1 MTFKH
6 KLSARLA
13 RLWLP
18 LPLVALVTV
27 ASCGVQARG
36 PNEPVTPPPVDHVLL
51 SPPVVTLA
59 TTKTTDFVAV
69 GLSATGDT
77 TVSRVTWAVSGGSL
91 LQTTDVGDSHIGRY
105 QAGAQPGTYR
115 VIVTTSVGT
124 AVKADTADVIVT
136 TIPVASVVVT
146 PAAAALQSGQTAQLT
161 ASPQDAG
168 GAALSGRAIT
178 WSSGNSSVASISA
191 SGLVTAKAAGSA
203 TITAT
208 SEGQSGSASVSVTQ
222 VPVALVQ
229 VTPAADSI
237 AVGSKVQL
245 TAVAKDAS
253 GAILSG
259 RAMTWSSSNAQI
271 AVVAAGLVTG
281 VAAGNAA
288 IVVSVEGKADT
299 AMITVTV
306 VPVVS
311 VASVRVSPA
320 AVSLPVATAVQLTAT
335 PADATGAALSG
346 RVITWSS
353 SNPLAATVSASG
365 LVTTLAEG
373 SAQITATCEGRSG
386 SATITV
392 TAAPP
397 VGTCGASWPAAVY
410 APMPPS
416 TGQEFYVSPSGSDA
430 NPGTIGAPWKTLQK
444 AFDALQPG
452 QIAYLRAGTYGTL
465 CGSSSFTGAGT
476 ASAPITVQG
485 YPGERAVLHGQ
496 IRLTGSYM
504 RLSYIVMEGPTCGNW
519 GDPGRL
525 GENMIQM
532 DVATSRFI
540 EVSHSEV
547 YHGGWHAGIA
557 AGGDDIYLLD
567 NYIHDN
573 GNFNDPSQLNTS
585 HGIYYHDG
593 SRGVVANNL
602 LEHNFAKGL
611 SARFTANH
619 VLVLNNT
626 VVGNGRSG
634 MDIAEGTNNWVF
646 ANNVVLNNGNV
657 NGGVGIN
664 TGGSSGGTTNV
675 LINNVLWNNGS
686 SGSSNFDSNP
696 TLINNLEAD
705 PLLGNPTSSVPGPNH
720 AAYANDYQLRAGS
733 PAINFGS
740 PAYAPPADIRG
751 LCRPQAGG
759 FDAGAYESG
768 P

>member
-18 LPLVALVTV
+18 LPLFALVSV

-36 PNEPVTPPPVDHVLL
+36 VNDPATPPPVDHVLL

-69 GLSATGDT
+69 GLTSNGDT
-77 TVSRVTWAVSGGSL
+77 TVSKVTWSVSGGSL
-91 LQTTDVGDSHIGRY
+91 LQTTDIGDSHYGHY
-105 QAGAQPGTYR
+105 QAGTQPGAYR
-115 VIVTTSVGT
+115 VIVTTSAGASIT
-124 AVKADTADVIVT
+124 ADTADVVVT
-136 TIPVASVVVT
+136 TIPVAAVVVT
-146 PAAAALQSGQTAQLT
+146 PTAAALQSGQTAQLT

-178 WSSGNSSVASISA
+178 WSSANTAVASVNA
-191 SGLVTAKAAGSA
+191 GGLVTAKAAGST

-208 SEGQSGSASVSVTQ
+208 SEGQSGAASVSVTQ

-229 VTPAADSI
+229 VTPAADTI
-237 AVGSKVQL
+237 AIGAKVQL
-245 TAVAKDAS
+245 TAVAKDGS

-259 RAMTWSSSNAQI
+259 RTMTWSTSSAQI
-271 AVVAAGLVTG
+271 AVVTAGLVTG
-281 VAAGNAA
+281 VAAGSAA
-288 IVVSVEGKADT
+288 IVASVEGKSDT
-299 AMITVTV
+299 AIITVTAAAV
-306 VPVVS
+306 VP

-320 AVSLPVATAVQLTAT
+320 AVSLPVGTAVQLTAT
-335 PADATGAALSG
+335 PADATGASLSG
-346 RVITWSS
+346 RVISWSS

-386 SATITV
+386 SAMITV
-392 TAAPP
+392 TAVPP
-397 VGTCGASWPAAVY
+397 VGQCGGVWPSAVY
-410 APMPPS
+410 SPMPPS

-430 NPGTIGAPWKTLQK
+430 NPGTITAPWKSLQK

-465 CGSSSFTGAGT
+465 CGSSSFSGAGT
-476 ASAPITVQG
+476 ANAPITVQG

-496 IRLTGSYM
+496 IRLVGSYM
-504 RLSYIVMEGPTCGNW
+504 RLSSIVMEGPTCGTW

-532 DVATSRFI
+532 DVATSKFI

-573 GNFNDPSQLNTS
+573 GNFNDSSQLNTS

-634 MDIAEGTNNWVF
+634 MDIAEGTNNWIF

-657 NGGVGIN
+657 NDGVGIN
-664 TGGSSGGTTNV
+664 TGGSSGGTSNV

-686 SGSSNFDSNP
+686 GGSSNFDSNP
-696 TLINNLEAD
+696 TLINNVEAD
-705 PLLGNPTSSVPGPNH
+705 PRLVNPTNSVPGPNH
-720 AAYANDYQLRAGS
+720 VGYTNDYQLGAGS

-751 LCRPQAGG
+751 LCRPTGAS
-759 FDAGAYESG
+759 DAGAFERG